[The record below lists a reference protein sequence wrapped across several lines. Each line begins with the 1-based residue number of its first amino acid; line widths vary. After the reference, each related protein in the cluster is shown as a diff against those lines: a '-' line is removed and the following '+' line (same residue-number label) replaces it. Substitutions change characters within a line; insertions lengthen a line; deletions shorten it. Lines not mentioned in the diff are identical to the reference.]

1 MTEGVTCGE
10 HWSQHKK
17 DLPNGRHWGAAE
29 VGLPLG
35 KAVMWT
41 AADYYYK
48 PQKRGCDVEPK
59 KWGVGGG
66 VLSTTTI
73 YISISI
79 YLVVVVYVVYT

>member
-1 MTEGVTCGE
+1 VGNIG
-10 HWSQHKK
+10 
-17 DLPNGRHWGAAE
+17 LNINWGAAE

-35 KAVMWT
+35 RAVMWT

-66 VLSTTTI
+66 VLSIPVSRTT
-73 YISISI
+73 SIM
-79 YLVVVVYVVYT
+79 L